1 MIMECSGFA
10 VGSTTFWIIVHIV
23 AFIVIGIS
31 SINDDKE

>member
-31 SINDDKE
+31 SMNDDKK

>member
-1 MIMECSGFA
+1 MECSGFA

-31 SINDDKE
+31 SMNDDKK

>member
-23 AFIVIGIS
+23 AFIVIGIIS
-31 SINDDKE
+31 MNDNKE

>member
-23 AFIVIGIS
+23 AFLVIGIS
-31 SINDDKE
+31 SMNDDKK

>member
-23 AFIVIGIS
+23 AFIVIGIIS
-31 SINDDKE
+31 MNDDKE